1 MKQEKPEIKK
11 EQVSL
16 SKEEKKRRKGNR
28 SFLASVPY
36 PVKALLIKYWF
47 FGLNYFLFQMGLGS
61 LFAQLTDK
69 NTLYLRIISSFALGV
84 FNDFLVYPILDTI
97 QIYDK
102 EGRYYW
108 MCRGKHIY
116 SFFVNVVYGFLVGFL
131 SWLICLKLYLLIA
144 SYFPYT
150 YFFREP
156 FSFALVRFLV
166 DGFFLFIKNLI
177 VYLVKGKE
185 TK

>member
-47 FGLNYFLFQMGLGS
+47 FGLNYFLFQRGLGS

-69 NTLYLRIISSFALGV
+69 NSLYLRIISSFALGV

-97 QIYDK
+97 QI
-102 EGRYYW
+102 
-108 MCRGKHIY
+108 
-116 SFFVNVVYGFLVGFL
+116 
-131 SWLICLKLYLLIA
+131 
-144 SYFPYT
+144 
-150 YFFREP
+150 
-156 FSFALVRFLV
+156 
-166 DGFFLFIKNLI
+166 
-177 VYLVKGKE
+177 
-185 TK
+185 